1 MNVTEDIISS
11 IEIAKKTG
19 NLISNQE
26 ATQILTALGDI
37 VRDKRKIDKIIAIL
51 STNNNQTQSIKKL
64 SARENQIFKLIAQG
78 LTSKEIAALLE
89 ISLETVSTHRKN
101 MIKKLNIKG
110 AGYLYKYAYDYLQN
124 M

>member
-1 MNVTEDIISS
+1 MNATKDIIRL
-11 IEIAKKTG
+11 IKIAKKAG

-26 ATQILTALGDI
+26 ATQIITALGDI
-37 VRDKRKIDKIIAIL
+37 ARDKKKIEKIIVIL
-51 STNNNQTQSIKKL
+51 STTTNQTHSLKKL
-64 SARENQIFKLIAQG
+64 SSRENQIFNLIALG
-78 LTSKEIAALLE
+78 LTSKEIAALLD

-110 AGYLYKYAYDYLQN
+110 SGHLYKYAYDCLQN